1 MNIDTLLGYDQEL
14 LLALNGSDSQFMDGL
29 MMALTSGLTWIP
41 LYIALLYLVIKN
53 SETMGQIAL
62 IVACVA
68 LCVLFADGLA
78 DGIVKPGVARF
89 RPCNDPLLRGVVQT
103 VDGYCANGLYGFF
116 SAHASNT
123 FSIAVFFSL
132 LVRSG
137 ILSTGLLLWS
147 LVCCYTR
154 MYLGVHYP
162 FDVLVG
168 LLWGGTV
175 GCAVYLLY
183 YKFRAKMSQSKCF
196 VSTQYTSTGFSTD
209 DIDIVMLVLV
219 ATLIYAVL
227 RGVLH

>member
-62 IVACVA
+62 I
-68 LCVLFADGLA
+68 
-78 DGIVKPGVARF
+78 DGIVKTGVARF

-219 ATLIYAVL
+219 ATLIYTVL